1 MPVTKQAKKK
11 LRKDIKREKENLK
24 IKFKFKK
31 TVKKTKE
38 SPTAKSLSE
47 ASKVIDK
54 AAKKGIIH
62 KNKAARIK
70 SRLSHA
76 KKPVKPTTTKGKAKA
91 K

>member
-1 MPVTKQAKKK
+1 MPLTKQAKKK
-11 LRKDIKREKENLK
+11 LRKDTKREKENLK
-24 IKFKFKK
+24 LKNKFKK

-38 SPTAKSLSE
+38 NPTVKSLTE

-62 KNKAARIK
+62 KNKAARLK
-70 SRLSHA
+70 SRLSRA
-76 KKPVKPTTTKGKAKA
+76 KTPVKTAPAKGKSKA

>member
-1 MPVTKQAKKK
+1 MPLTKQAKKK

-24 IKFKFKK
+24 LKNKFKK

-38 SPTAKSLSE
+38 SLTPKSLTE

-70 SRLSHA
+70 SRLAHA
-76 KKPVKPTTTKGKAKA
+76 KTPVKVVPAKGKSKA